1 MRIFVTGASGFI
13 GSAVVRE
20 LVEGGH
26 EVAGL
31 VRSKE
36 AAERLEAG
44 GTRAVRGS
52 IENTELLRREAAQ
65 ADAVVHTAFYH
76 KFSHAGLPAKLRIM
90 LGGSP
95 GRAAARF
102 MAAAVGTDCRAIQ
115 ALGAGQSGRSGALV
129 IAIPTMTLTPGR
141 LATEEDAGDP
151 ASIGGGRVA
160 SEQALLALAGSGV
173 RASLVRLPPIVYGS
187 GDQGGLLP
195 SLIRAARSK
204 GAAAYI
210 GQGINRWPAV
220 HRLDAARLFRLAVEQ
235 APAGSR
241 LHTTGEEGIPF
252 RQIAEAIARQMNLP
266 SKQIGPGE
274 AGAYFGWLGPFAA
287 TDNPVSS
294 ALTRE
299 RYGWNPQE
307 RGLLAEIERGD
318 YFAGHSLR

>member
-20 LVEGGH
+20 LLEGGH

-36 AAERLEAG
+36 AAERLEAS

-52 IENTELLRREAAQ
+52 VENTDLLRREAAA
-65 ADAVVHTAFYH
+65 ADAVIHTAFYH
-76 KFSHAGLPAKLRIM
+76 KFSHASLKMKLKIM

-95 GRAAARF
+95 ARTPARF

-141 LATEEDAGDP
+141 LATEEDAGD
-151 ASIGGGRVA
+151 ASSIGGGRVA
-160 SEQALLALAGSGV
+160 SEKAVLALAGSGV
-173 RASLVRLPPIVYGS
+173 RASLVRLPPIVYGN

-210 GQGINRWPAV
+210 GQGINHWPAV
-220 HRLDAARLFRLAVEQ
+220 HRLDAARLFRLAIEQ
-235 APAGSR
+235 APAGTR
-241 LHTTGEEGIPF
+241 LHAAGEEGLPF
-252 RQIAEAIARQMNLP
+252 RQIAEAIAREASVP
-266 SKQIGPGE
+266 SKQIQMEE
-274 AGAYFGWLGPFAA
+274 AASYFGWLGPFVS

-299 RYGWNPQE
+299 RFGWNPQE
-307 RGLLAEIERGD
+307 RGLLAEIAQGD
-318 YFAGHSLR
+318 YFTDQSLR